1 MMKRQILYT
10 LYIYVAALTLASCVA
25 DIEPMPK
32 GWLHVAPPTKDS
44 TTMTR
49 TDSEIDYLVSIKKG
63 ENLIMSPI
71 RYSQIQGAIPLS
83 AGEDYILLA
92 ESCTK
97 TEAEKQPTI
106 YGQPRYAGESEPFD
120 IEANKSKT
128 VKVSCSMANAAFQVV
143 KDASFYYE
151 SFIVTATL
159 NGRSLTFTNETNEE
173 QMGYFNVGEDGTAVL
188 SYHVTATDSEGR
200 PGSGSSTI
208 ELRARTLS
216 RLHLKASSLGYI
228 GISVTYDDTFT
239 PSITNVVVTP

>member
-10 LYIYVAALTLASCVA
+10 LYICVAALMLASCVA
-25 DIEPMPK
+25 DIAPMPK

-49 TDSEIDYLVSIKKG
+49 TDNEIDYLVSIKKG

-83 AGEDYILLA
+83 AGEDYTLLA

-97 TEAEKQPTI
+97 TEAESQPSI
-106 YGQPRYAGESEPFD
+106 YGQPRYAGNEAFD
-120 IEANKSKT
+120 IVANASETIT
-128 VKVSCSMANAAFQVV
+128 VNCSMANAAFCIV
-143 KDASFYYE
+143 KDESFYYPE
-151 SFIVTATL
+151 FTVTATL
-159 NGRSLTFTNETNEE
+159 NGRSLTFTDEE
-173 QMGYFNVGEDGTAVL
+173 LMGYFNVGEDGTAVL
-188 SYHVTATDSEGR
+188 RYKVEATDSEGR
-200 PGSGSSTI
+200 PGTGSGTI
-208 ELRARTLS
+208 QLRARTLS

-239 PSITNVVVTP
+239 PTITNVTVTP

>member
-10 LYIYVAALTLASCVA
+10 LYICVAALMLASCVA
-25 DIEPMPK
+25 DIAPLPK

-83 AGEDYILLA
+83 AGEDYTLLA

-97 TEAEKQPTI
+97 TEAESQPSI
-106 YGQPRYAGESEPFD
+106 YGQPRYAGGTDFN
-120 IEANKSKT
+120 IAANESKT
-128 VKVSCSMANAAFQVV
+128 IKVNCSMANAAFCIV
-143 KDASFYYE
+143 KDESFYYPE
-151 SFIVTATL
+151 FTVTATL
-159 NGRSLTFTNETNEE
+159 NGRSLTFTDEE
-173 QMGYFNVGEDGTAVL
+173 LMGYFNVGENGTAVL

-200 PGSGSSTI
+200 PGTGSGTI
-208 ELRARTLS
+208 QLRARTLS
-216 RLHLKASSLGYI
+216 RLHLKATDLGYI
-228 GISVTYDDTFT
+228 GIEITYDDTFT

>member
-10 LYIYVAALTLASCVA
+10 LYICVAALMLASCVA
-25 DIEPMPK
+25 DIAPMPK

-71 RYSQIQGAIPLS
+71 RYSQIKGAIPLS
-83 AGEDYILLA
+83 AGENYTLLA

-97 TEAEKQPTI
+97 TEAESQPSI
-106 YGQPRYAGESEPFD
+106 YGQPRYAGGTDFN
-120 IEANKSKT
+120 IAANESKT
-128 VKVSCSMANAAFQVV
+128 IKVNCSMANAAFCIV
-143 KDASFYYE
+143 KDKSFYYPE
-151 SFIVTATL
+151 FTVTATL
-159 NGRSLTFTNETNEE
+159 NGRSLTFTDEL

-188 SYHVTATDSEGR
+188 SYKVEATDSEGR
-200 PGSGSSTI
+200 PGFGSGTI
-208 ELRARTLS
+208 ELKARTLS
-216 RLHLKASSLGYI
+216 RLHLKATDLGYI
-228 GISVTYDDTFT
+228 GIEITYDDTFT

>member
-10 LYIYVAALTLASCVA
+10 LYICVVALMLASCVA
-25 DIEPMPK
+25 DIAPMPK

-83 AGEDYILLA
+83 AGGGYTLLA

-97 TEAEKQPTI
+97 TKAESQPSI
-106 YGQPRYAGESEPFD
+106 YGQPRYAGNEAFD
-120 IEANKSKT
+120 IVANASETIT
-128 VKVSCSMANAAFQVV
+128 VNCSMANAAFCIV
-143 KDASFYYE
+143 KDESFYYPE
-151 SFIVTATL
+151 FTVTATL
-159 NGRSLTFTNETNEE
+159 NGRSLTFKDEE
-173 QMGYFNVGEDGTAVL
+173 RMGYFNVGEDGTAVL

-200 PGSGSSTI
+200 PGSGSGTI
-208 ELRARTLS
+208 ELKARTLS

-239 PSITNVVVTP
+239 PTITNVTVTP

>member
-1 MMKRQILYT
+1 MMKRHILHT
-10 LYIYVAALTLASCVA
+10 LYICVVALMLASCVA
-25 DIEPMPK
+25 DIAPMPK

-71 RYSQIQGAIPLS
+71 RYSQIQDAIPLS
-83 AGEDYILLA
+83 AGEGYTLLA

-97 TEAEKQPTI
+97 TEAESQPTI
-106 YGQPRYAGESEPFD
+106 YGQPRYAGNAAFVIVANESET
-120 IEANKSKT
+120 IT
-128 VKVSCSMANAAFQVV
+128 VNCSMANAAFCIV
-143 KDASFYYE
+143 KDESFYYPE
-151 SFIVTATL
+151 FTVTATL
-159 NGRSLTFTNETNEE
+159 NGRSLTFKDEE
-173 QMGYFNVGEDGTAVL
+173 RMGYFNVGENGTAVL

-200 PGSGSSTI
+200 PGSGSGTI
-208 ELRARTLS
+208 ELKARTLS

-239 PSITNVVVTP
+239 PTITNVTVTP

>member
-1 MMKRQILYT
+1 MMKRHILHT
-10 LYIYVAALTLASCVA
+10 LYICVVALMLASCVA
-25 DIEPMPK
+25 DIAPMPK

-49 TDSEIDYLVSIKKG
+49 TDSKIDYLVSIKKG

-71 RYSQIQGAIPLS
+71 RYSQIKGAIPLS
-83 AGEDYILLA
+83 AGEDYTLLA

-97 TEAEKQPTI
+97 TEAESQPSI
-106 YGQPRYAGESEPFD
+106 YGQPRYAGNAAFVIVANESET
-120 IEANKSKT
+120 I
-128 VKVSCSMANAAFQVV
+128 KVTCSMANAAFCIV
-143 KDASFYYE
+143 KDPSFYYPE
-151 SFIVTATL
+151 FTVTATL
-159 NGRSLTFTNETNEE
+159 NGRSLTFTNLTDKG

-188 SYHVTATDSEGR
+188 DYKVEATDSEGR
-200 PGSGSSTI
+200 PGTGTGTI
-208 ELRARTLS
+208 QLKARTLS

>member
-1 MMKRQILYT
+1 MMKRHILHT
-10 LYIYVAALTLASCVA
+10 LYICVVALMLASCVA

-83 AGEDYILLA
+83 AGEDYTLLA

-97 TEAEKQPTI
+97 TEAESQPSI
-106 YGQPRYAGESEPFD
+106 YGQPRYAGGTDFN
-120 IEANKSKT
+120 IAANESKT
-128 VKVSCSMANAAFQVV
+128 INVNCSMANAAFCIV
-143 KDASFYYE
+143 KDPSFYYPE
-151 SFIVTATL
+151 FTVTATL
-159 NGRSLTFTNETNEE
+159 NGRSLTFTNLTDKG
-173 QMGYFNVGEDGTAVL
+173 QMGYFNVGEDDTAVL
-188 SYHVTATDSEGR
+188 SYRVEATDSEGR
-200 PGSGSSTI
+200 PGSGSGTI
-208 ELRARTLS
+208 ELKARTLS
-216 RLHLKASSLGYI
+216 RLHLKATDLGYI
-228 GISVTYDDTFT
+228 GIEITYDDTFT

>member
-10 LYIYVAALTLASCVA
+10 LYISVAALMLASCVA
-25 DIEPMPK
+25 DIAPLPK

-83 AGEDYILLA
+83 AGEDYTLLA

-97 TEAEKQPTI
+97 TEAESQPSI
-106 YGQPRYAGESEPFD
+106 YGQPRYAGGTDFN
-120 IEANKSKT
+120 IAANESKT
-128 VKVSCSMANAAFQVV
+128 IKVTCSMANAAFCIV
-143 KDASFYYE
+143 KDESFYYPE
-151 SFIVTATL
+151 FKVTATL
-159 NGRSLTFTNETNEE
+159 NGRSLSFTDEE
-173 QMGYFNVGEDGTAVL
+173 LMGYFNVGENGTAVL
-188 SYHVTATDSEGR
+188 SYKVEATDSEGR
-200 PGSGSSTI
+200 PGSGSGTI
-208 ELRARTLS
+208 ELKARTLS
-216 RLHLKASSLGYI
+216 RLHLKATDLGYI
-228 GISVTYDDTFT
+228 GIEITYDDTFT

>member
-1 MMKRQILYT
+1 MKRTILYT

-44 TTMTR
+44 TTITR
-49 TDSEIDYLVSIKKG
+49 SGDQIDYLVSIKKD

-71 RYSQIQGAIPLS
+71 RYSQIQGPISLS
-83 AGEDYILLA
+83 AGTDYTLLA

-97 TEAEKQPTI
+97 TEAEAQPSI
-106 YGQPRYAGESEPFD
+106 YGQPRYAGNVLFD

-128 VKVSCSMANAAFQVV
+128 IKVSCSMANAAFQVV

-159 NGRSLTFTNETNEE
+159 NNRTLMFTDEE
-173 QMGYFNVGEDGTAVL
+173 QMGYFNVGNEGTALL
-188 SYHVTATDSEGR
+188 SYQVEATDSEGKTGK
-200 PGSGSSTI
+200 GSGTI
-208 ELRARTLS
+208 ELKAKTLS
-216 RLHLKASSLGYI
+216 RLHLKGSDLGYI

-239 PSITNVVVTP
+239 PTVTNVVVTP

>member
-10 LYIYVAALTLASCVA
+10 LYICVVALMLASCVA
-25 DIEPMPK
+25 DIAPMPK

-71 RYSQIQGAIPLS
+71 RYSQIKGAIPLS
-83 AGEDYILLA
+83 AGEDYTLLA

-97 TEAEKQPTI
+97 TEAESQPSI
-106 YGQPRYAGESEPFD
+106 YGQPRYAGNAAFVIVANESET
-120 IEANKSKT
+120 I
-128 VKVSCSMANAAFQVV
+128 KVTCSMANAAFCIV
-143 KDASFYYE
+143 KDESFYYPE
-151 SFIVTATL
+151 FTVTATL
-159 NGRSLTFTNETNEE
+159 NGRSLTFTDEGL
-173 QMGYFNVGEDGTAVL
+173 MGYFNVGENGTAVL
-188 SYHVTATDSEGR
+188 SYKVEATDSEGR
-200 PGSGSSTI
+200 PGTGSGTI
-208 ELRARTLS
+208 QLRARTLS

-239 PSITNVVVTP
+239 PTITNVVVTP